1 MSATEIENTGSPLPR
16 MSEIQ
21 ALPDFRLAIAW
32 AEGSRRGR
40 TDLLDL
46 APIIYTYKLYR
57 PLRNNEELFQTA
69 RLVDGGNVVEWGDG
83 RIDMSAELVEEI
95 ANETM
100 TPQDFASFLERNGLT
115 QEAAAALLGY
125 SRRQIGNFVSVGP
138 IPRVVAL
145 ACYGYEVR
153 TGTDEVRT
161 GTHKESQP
169 ESSAH
174 INEQVAKETRAM
186 LLQTAQ
192 HFSEQLKEMRSE
204 MRRIGTHKEHQ
215 PETSPNTYEQVAKET
230 RAMLLQTAQNFSEQL
245 KEMRSE
251 MRREI
256 EATRAELRQ
265 NIFELPQETAES
277 AAQMRRVLVD
287 QIEAL
292 SELNRIVARHGRN
305 LDVAEPRIEPRIA
318 DPRISETRI
327 AEPWIAEP
335 RMEPAEPPPRRE
347 VVDEA
352 PVPPPQRPAR
362 AAKPVRWLSDLLTRA
377 SSRDS
382 DTAAREPTGREPP
395 PAVVES
401 LGSIALD
408 ITRMIDHEAAAELW
422 DRYKRGERNIF
433 TRKLYTMQGQ
443 RTFDDIRRRYR
454 SDPKFMQTVDQY
466 MAEFERLLDDVSRD
480 DREQMV
486 ARTYLTSET
495 GKVYTMLAKA
505 AGRFDQ

>member
-1 MSATEIENTGSPLPR
+1 MSATGMEDTGIQPPR
-16 MSEIQ
+16 ISEIQ
-21 ALPDFRLAIAW
+21 TLPDFRLAIAW
-32 AEGSRRGR
+32 VEGSRRGR
-40 TDLLDL
+40 TDLVDL
-46 APIIYTYKLYR
+46 APVINTNKLYR

-69 RLVDGGNVVEWGDG
+69 RLVDDGNVVAWGDG
-83 RIDMSAELVEEI
+83 RIDMSAELIEDI

-100 TPQDFASFLERNGLT
+100 TPQDFASFLQRNDLT

-125 SRRQIGNFVSVGP
+125 SRRQIGTFVSIGP

-153 TGTDEVRT
+153 TGT
-161 GTHKESQP
+161 HKEPQP
-169 ESSAH
+169 EA
-174 INEQVAKETRAM
+174 
-186 LLQTAQ
+186 
-192 HFSEQLKEMRSE
+192 
-204 MRRIGTHKEHQ
+204 
-215 PETSPNTYEQVAKET
+215 SPNIYEQVAKET

-277 AAQMRRVLVD
+277 AAQMRRVVVD

-292 SELNRIVARHGRN
+292 AELNRIVSRHGRN
-305 LDVAEPRIEPRIA
+305 LDIVEPRIVEPRIVE
-318 DPRISETRI
+318 PRIVEPRI
-327 AEPWIAEP
+327 VEPRIVEP
-335 RMEPAEPPPRRE
+335 RMESAEPPPLRE
-347 VVDEA
+347 VVREA

-382 DTAAREPTGREPP
+382 DAASRETTGREPP
-395 PAVVES
+395 PPVVES

-433 TRKLYTMQGQ
+433 TRKLHSMHGQ
-443 RTFDDIRRRYR
+443 RTFEDIRRRYR
-454 SDPKFMQTVDQY
+454 SDPKFRQTVDQY
-466 MAEFERLLDDVSRD
+466 IAEFERLLDEVSRD
-480 DREQMV
+480 GREQMV
-486 ARTYLTSET
+486 ARTYLTSDT

-505 AGRFDQ
+505 TGRFDQ

>member
-1 MSATEIENTGSPLPR
+1 MSATEIEDTGTPLPR
-16 MSEIQ
+16 ISEIR

-40 TDLLDL
+40 TDLVDL
-46 APIIYTYKLYR
+46 APVIYTYKLYR

-69 RLVDGGNVVEWGDG
+69 RLVDDGNVVAWGDG
-83 RIDMSAELVEEI
+83 RIDMSGELIEDI

-125 SRRQIGNFVSVGP
+125 SRRQIGNFVSIGP

-145 ACYGYEVR
+145 ACYGYEAR
-153 TGTDEVRT
+153 TS
-161 GTHKESQP
+161 THKEP
-169 ESSAH
+169 
-174 INEQVAKETRAM
+174 
-186 LLQTAQ
+186 
-192 HFSEQLKEMRSE
+192 
-204 MRRIGTHKEHQ
+204 Q
-215 PETSPNTYEQVAKET
+215 PETSSHIYEQVAKET
-230 RAMLLQTAQNFSEQL
+230 RAMLLQTAQSFSEQL
-245 KEMRSE
+245 KDMRSE

-277 AAQMRRVLVD
+277 AAQMRRVVVD

-292 SELNRIVARHGRN
+292 AELNRIVARHGRN
-305 LDVAEPRIEPRIA
+305 LDFVEPRLV
-318 DPRISETRI
+318 
-327 AEPWIAEP
+327 EP
-335 RMEPAEPPPRRE
+335 RMESAEPPPRRE
-347 VVDEA
+347 VVHEAPVPPPLREIVREA
-352 PVPPPQRPAR
+352 PVPPPQRPAG
-362 AAKPVRWLSDLLTRA
+362 AAKPGRWLSDLLTRA
-377 SSRDS
+377 SWRDN
-382 DTAAREPTGREPP
+382 DTASRETTGREPP
-395 PAVVES
+395 PAAVES
-401 LGSIALD
+401 LNSIAVD

-433 TRKLYTMQGQ
+433 TRKLFTMQSQ
-443 RTFDDIRRRYR
+443 RTFEDIRRRYR

-466 MAEFERLLDDVSRD
+466 IGEFERLLDDVSRD

-505 AGRFDQ
+505 TGRFDQ

>member
-1 MSATEIENTGSPLPR
+1 MSATEFEDTGIPLPR
-16 MSEIQ
+16 ISEIQ

-32 AEGSRRGR
+32 TEGSRRGR
-40 TDLLDL
+40 TDVVDL
-46 APIIYTYKLYR
+46 APVINTYKVYR

-69 RLVDGGNVVEWGDG
+69 RLVDDGNVVAWGDG
-83 RIDMSAELVEEI
+83 RIDMSAELLEDI

-153 TGTDEVRT
+153 TGP
-161 GTHKESQP
+161 HKE
-169 ESSAH
+169 
-174 INEQVAKETRAM
+174 R
-186 LLQTAQ
+186 
-192 HFSEQLKEMRSE
+192 
-204 MRRIGTHKEHQ
+204 Q
-215 PETSPNTYEQVAKET
+215 PETSPNIYEQVAKET

-277 AAQMRRVLVD
+277 AAQMRRVVVD

-292 SELNRIVARHGRN
+292 AELNRIVARHGRN
-305 LDVAEPRIEPRIA
+305 LDIVEPRIV
-318 DPRISETRI
+318 
-327 AEPWIAEP
+327 EP
-335 RMEPAEPPPRRE
+335 RMESAEPPPRRE
-347 VVDEA
+347 VVREA

-377 SSRDS
+377 SSRDN
-382 DTAAREPTGREPP
+382 DTASRETTGPELP
-395 PAVVES
+395 PAAAES
-401 LGSIALD
+401 LNSIAVD
-408 ITRMIDHEAAAELW
+408 ITRMIDHEAAVELW

-443 RTFDDIRRRYR
+443 RAFENIRRRYR

-466 MAEFERLLDDVSRD
+466 IAEFERLLDEVSRD
-480 DREQMV
+480 DREQIV

>member
-1 MSATEIENTGSPLPR
+1 MSARKTEDTDIPLPR
-16 MSEIQ
+16 ISEIQ

-32 AEGSRRGR
+32 VEGSRRGR
-40 TDLLDL
+40 TDLVDL
-46 APIIYTYKLYR
+46 APVINTYKLYR
-57 PLRNNEELFQTA
+57 PLRNNEELFRTA
-69 RLVDGGNVVEWGDG
+69 RLVDNGNVVAWADG
-83 RIDMSAELVEEI
+83 RIDMSAELVEDI

-100 TPQDFASFLERNGLT
+100 APQDFANFLERNGLT

-125 SRRQIGNFVSVGP
+125 SRRQIGTFVSVGP

-153 TGTDEVRT
+153 TGTHEVRT
-161 GTHKESQP
+161 DTHKE
-169 ESSAH
+169 
-174 INEQVAKETRAM
+174 R
-186 LLQTAQ
+186 
-192 HFSEQLKEMRSE
+192 
-204 MRRIGTHKEHQ
+204 Q
-215 PETSPNTYEQVAKET
+215 PETSSNTYEQVAKET

-292 SELNRIVARHGRN
+292 AELNRIVSRHGSN
-305 LDVAEPRIEPRIA
+305 LDFVEPRMAEPRIAEPRIAEQRNAEHRIAESRIAEPRIA
-318 DPRISETRI
+318 DPRMVD
-327 AEPWIAEP
+327 P
-335 RMEPAEPPPRRE
+335 RMEPTEPPPRRE
-347 VVDEA
+347 VVRET
-352 PVPPPQRPAR
+352 PIPPIQRPGN
-362 AAKPVRWLSDLLTRA
+362 AAKPGRWLSDLLTRA
-377 SSRDS
+377 SWRDN
-382 DTAAREPTGREPP
+382 DTASREATGREPP
-395 PAVVES
+395 PAVAES

-443 RTFDDIRRRYR
+443 RTFEDIRRRYR

-480 DREQMV
+480 DREQVV

-505 AGRFDQ
+505 TGRFDQ